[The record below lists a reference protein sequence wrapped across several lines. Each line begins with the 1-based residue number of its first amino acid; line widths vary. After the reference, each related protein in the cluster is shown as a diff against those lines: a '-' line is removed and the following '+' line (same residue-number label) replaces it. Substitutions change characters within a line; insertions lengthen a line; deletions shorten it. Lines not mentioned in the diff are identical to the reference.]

1 MIRLEYFTPADFPQ
15 LISWITDA
23 RLLMNWSGSL
33 FSFPLTEDKLAWY
46 LEDTN
51 DPLTSDALIYKAI
64 ETNTG
69 EVVGHISLGGISRK
83 NSAARIS
90 RVLVGNNTARRRGIC
105 QGMMKALLRIGFEDL
120 GLHRIDLGVYDF
132 NHAAIGCYQKAGMQQ
147 EGLSRD
153 ILKYENEYWSL
164 IEMSMLD
171 HEWRARQNQLPPA
184 AAQLPPSCRCPQRVW
199 RPS

>member
-1 MIRLEYFTPADFPQ
+1 MIRLEYFTPADFTQ
-15 LISWITDA
+15 LISWITDPK
-23 RLLMNWSGSL
+23 LLMNWSGSL

-46 LEDTN
+46 LADTN
-51 DPLTSDALIYKAI
+51 DPATSDALIYKAI
-64 ETNTG
+64 ETKTG

-90 RVLVGNNTARRRGIC
+90 RVLVGNSTARRRGIC
-105 QGMMKALLRIGFEDL
+105 QGIMKAVLRIGFEEL

-132 NHAAIGCYQKAGMQQ
+132 NTAAIRCYGKAGMQQ

-153 ILKYENEYWSL
+153 ILKYEDEYWSL

-171 HEWRARQNQLPPA
+171 HEWHALQGT
-184 AAQLPPSCRCPQRVW
+184 
-199 RPS
+199 

>member
-15 LISWITDA
+15 LIDWITDA
-23 RLLMNWSGSL
+23 KLLMNWSGSL

-51 DPLTSDALIYKAI
+51 DPATSDALIYKAI
-64 ETNTG
+64 ETRTG

-90 RVLVGNNTARRRGIC
+90 RVLVGNSTARRRGIC
-105 QGMMKALLRIGFEDL
+105 QGMMQAILRIGFEDL

-132 NHAAIGCYQKAGMQQ
+132 NTAAIRCYEKAGMQQ

-153 ILKYENEYWSL
+153 ILRYNDEYWSL

-171 HEWRARQNQLPPA
+171 HEWQALHPA
-184 AAQLPPSCRCPQRVW
+184 S
-199 RPS
+199 

>member
-33 FSFPLTEDKLAWY
+33 FSFPLTEAKLAWY

-51 DPLTSDALIYKAI
+51 DPLTSDALVYKAI
-64 ETNTG
+64 ETTTG

-83 NSAARIS
+83 NNAARIS

-147 EGLSRD
+147 EGRSRD
-153 ILKYENEYWSL
+153 ILRYEDEYWSL

-171 HEWRARQNQLPPA
+171 HEWRALQAPRVPQEPA
-184 AAQLPPSCRCPQRVW
+184 A
-199 RPS
+199 